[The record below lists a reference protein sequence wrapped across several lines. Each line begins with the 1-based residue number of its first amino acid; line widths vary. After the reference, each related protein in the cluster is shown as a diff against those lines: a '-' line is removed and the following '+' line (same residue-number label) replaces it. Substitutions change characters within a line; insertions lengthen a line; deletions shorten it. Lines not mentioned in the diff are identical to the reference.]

1 MLATTCGLAF
11 DEICTAGAEI
21 MDSPI
26 ISEKMTANPV
36 IITLWLNSRFVLFT
50 EKIRELN
57 IYDFL
62 IS

>member
-1 MLATTCGLAF
+1 MLVATCGLAV
-11 DEICTAGAEI
+11 DEICTVGAEI
-21 MDSPI
+21 MDNAI